1 MSVVQADQLTGTT
14 TMLSAIGNG
23 EDTRQSARARLGN
36 WSQLGILTAFWAYVA
51 LSNVLYARSMSATLD
66 PRGTGHF
73 FAPWTVRILQHLFLY
88 PVLIVC
94 VRASLRVGW
103 RPARRSLP
111 IQLMLALAFAVIA
124 APLLV
129 AAEALMGD
137 SDWIKHQGTSWRV
150 DWHLAGPEIPL
161 WIASATGFLLTYGF
175 GLALI
180 TGFSLYQRF
189 RDSELR
195 RAALERA
202 WSSARLAALRMQ
214 LSPHTL
220 FNLLH
225 TIRGQITWDPATAQ
239 SMIVQLADLL
249 RRLLDAGEQE
259 FSPLPK
265 ELEFARL
272 YLELQQ
278 RRFADRLSVRLTDLA
293 QLPRVWVPSLIL
305 QPLIENAVVHGLARH
320 EGPVEVKVEV
330 LASDNMLVLRV
341 VNTTA
346 PSRIEAPGGIGLRNV
361 RERLSVHFGERAT
374 LTAGSITSGQWI
386 AEVRMPLLSEGPDAK
401 RSSY

>member
-1 MSVVQADQLTGTT
+1 MNVQADQIAGVAA
-14 TMLSAIGNG
+14 MASDPGSA
-23 EDTRQSARARLGN
+23 EDARQPARARLGH
-36 WSQLGILTAFWAYVA
+36 WSQLGILTAFWAYVT

-66 PRGTGHF
+66 PSGTEHF

-94 VRASLRVGW
+94 VRVSLRVGW
-103 RPARRSLP
+103 RPARRSLL
-111 IQLMLALAFAVIA
+111 IQLLLALAFAAIA

-137 SDWIKHQGTSWRV
+137 SDWIKHQGTSWSMN
-150 DWHLAGPEIPL
+150 WHLTAPEIPL

-225 TIRGQITWDPATAQ
+225 TIRGQIGWDPAAAQ

-278 RRFADRLSVRLTDLA
+278 RRFADRLTVRLADPA

-305 QPLIENAVVHGLARH
+305 QPLVENAVVHGLASH
-320 EGPVEVKVEV
+320 EGPVEIKLEIST
-330 LASDNMLVLRV
+330 LDDMLVLRV
-341 VNTTA
+341 VNSTA
-346 PSRIEAPGGIGLRNV
+346 PDRMEAPGGIGLRNV
-361 RERLSVHFGERAT
+361 RERLSVHFGERAR
-374 LTAGSITSGQWI
+374 LTAGPTASGQWM
-386 AEVRMPLLSEGPDAK
+386 AEVRMPLLSEGPAAR